1 MKSRPCD
8 ARNELSYP
16 GRVAVMGSLSA
27 SIAHEVEQPPA
38 VGGTAAG
45 SAGPVAAAARRHGEL
60 DESPETKGG
69 QQLRRHEL
77 IVDTTSRLHEV
88 ADTVGRLLS
97 DAGKALSA
105 DHLDAA
111 ESFLAQASVLLQAE
125 RGRQRRQTAS
135 HVGVF
140 VARGGL
146 APWQIRRIIAHIDS
160 HLAERI
166 KVSDFLELTG
176 LSRSHFS
183 RACRTSLGDSAHH
196 FVTRRRIE
204 TAKKLMLET
213 SEPLC
218 EIALQCGLSDQAH
231 LSRLFRRA
239 VGMSPSAWRR
249 HQQVEG
255 QSDTAREPEA
265 AEFSDRLFGVRRRE
279 VSHQGRETPAQPQ
292 TQRRQG
298 GGTCRGSA

>member
-1 MKSRPCD
+1 MTRSVFTTRHF
-8 ARNELSYP
+8 L
-16 GRVAVMGSLSA
+16 
-27 SIAHEVEQPPA
+27 A
-38 VGGTAAG
+38 VGGTVAG
-45 SAGPVAAAARRHGEL
+45 SAGLAAAAARHHGEL

-69 QQLRRHEL
+69 HQLRRHEL

-105 DHLDAA
+105 DLDAA
-111 ESFLAQASVLLQAE
+111 EICLAQASVLLQAE
-125 RGRQRRQTAS
+125 RGRQSRQSAS
-135 HVGVF
+135 HVGVS

-183 RACRTSLGDSAHH
+183 RACRSSLGDSPYN
-196 FVTRRRIE
+196 FIIRRRIE
-204 TAKKLMLET
+204 SAQKLMLET

-218 EIALQCGLSDQAH
+218 EIALQCGLCDQAH

-239 VGMSPSAWRR
+239 VGMSPNAWRR
-249 HQQVEG
+249 HQQIER
-255 QSDTAREPEA
+255 QSDTARESEA

-279 VSHQGRETPAQPQ
+279 GSHQGRETPTQPQ

-298 GGTCRGSA
+298 GGTCSGSAICWQR